1 METFHWRA
9 VDKSNLDP
17 CTWASFSPWLVP
29 VLFCLLLPTFLR
41 FICDICFAH
50 KVSDDFA
57 ETQLRGGDGE
67 GDLGLP
73 CPRQSLPPRPD
84 YLRRLWV
91 RRQLQAPQLSH
102 EVSTSKQPSDRGD
115 ETFLFWNDQINFV
128 IKDIIKWNSNFIE
141 KSSPYAWLVMS
152 NVLLISVEDQPNLM
166 RSSRSQKNIP
176 QDRFCCDLRGFGETT
191 CLLFPSAQI
200 MHYALQ
206 VCLDSWKLGTK
217 VKQIINILT
226 ILSSSSPLSRII
238 AGLWRR
244 IIHAA
249 MSFQHGRFIEM
260 MRNVTMMLMIVS
272 WWSSSRWE

>member
-1 METFHWRA
+1 MHLSLIFTLVGA
-9 VDKSNLDP
+9 YSLLPSSSNLSQIHLWYMF
-17 CTWASFSPWLVP
+17 CTQSVRWL
-29 VLFCLLLPTFLR
+29 CR
-41 FICDICFAH
+41 NSI
-50 KVSDDFA
+50 
-57 ETQLRGGDGE
+57 EGGRWRGGSWPA
-67 GDLGLP
+67 LSSPVTPSPTRLSSTSLSTAAATSTSTLP
-73 CPRQSLPPRPD
+73 WGF
-84 YLRRLWV
+84 Y
-91 RRQLQAPQLSH
+91 LQAAKWQ
-102 EVSTSKQPSDRGD
+102 RW
-115 ETFLFWNDQINFV
+115 WNFFVLDDQINFV

-166 RSSRSQKNIP
+166 RSSRPQKIIQ

-272 WWSSSRWE
+272 WCSSSRWE